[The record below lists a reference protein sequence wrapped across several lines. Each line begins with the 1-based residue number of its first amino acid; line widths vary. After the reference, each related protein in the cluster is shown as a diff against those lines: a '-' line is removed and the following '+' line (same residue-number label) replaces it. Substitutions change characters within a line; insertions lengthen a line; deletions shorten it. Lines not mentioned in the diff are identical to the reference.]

1 MQKFLLQTQGPDDL
15 QNMAGT
21 DKSNLPHIPPKF
33 FNSFYVAGVTW
44 LPITKSG
51 LCKKGKLQGNLTH
64 EYGCENCKQVISKEN
79 NNVQYS

>member
-1 MQKFLLQTQGPDDL
+1 
-15 QNMAGT
+15 MAGT
-21 DKSNLPHIPPKF
+21 DKSNLSQIPPKF

-64 EYGCENCKQVISKEN
+64 EYGCENCKQVISKETN
-79 NNVQYS
+79 NAQDS